1 MRFVLS
7 LHACFSEPVEVLN
20 VSIKM
25 VCLCVCVCRLVSG
38 AGDIKLTKDG
48 NVLLHEMV
56 KKKKVLNCERCF
68 MLIKEPN
75 STLLNYCFGLIFN
88 TYHLHVH
95 SNSNSDFF

>member
-7 LHACFSEPVEVLN
+7 FHACFSEPVEVLS

-25 VCLCVCVCRLVSG
+25 VCLCVCRLVSG

-56 KKKKVLNCERCF
+56 KK
-68 MLIKEPN
+68 
-75 STLLNYCFGLIFN
+75 N
-88 TYHLHVH
+88 T
-95 SNSNSDFF
+95 